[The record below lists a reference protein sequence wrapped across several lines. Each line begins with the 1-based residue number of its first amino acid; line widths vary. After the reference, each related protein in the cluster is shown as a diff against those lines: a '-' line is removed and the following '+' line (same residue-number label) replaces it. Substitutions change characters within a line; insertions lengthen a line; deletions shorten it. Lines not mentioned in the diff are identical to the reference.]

1 MLRPQLAEFMRRMDE
16 NSVAI
21 IAGAR
26 EATRSNDTEYR
37 YRQDSDFYYLTGFVE
52 PESVAVVAPSHAE
65 HRFTLFV
72 RPRDPEREVWDGRRV
87 GVEGAKEK
95 YGADAAFTFAEF
107 QEKLGELI
115 NGAQRLYYRIG
126 ADRELDET
134 VVSQIRR
141 MRMMGRRGISP
152 PESITDP
159 ATILHEMRLI
169 KTAEE
174 IDLMQR
180 AADIAA
186 EGHREA
192 MSATKPGMNEFE
204 VEALIEYVFRR
215 SGASAPAYNSIVGG
229 GANATVLH
237 YITNDA
243 VLRDGDLLLIDAGA
257 EYGGYASDITR
268 TFPVNGRFTGPQRD
282 IYALVLEAQERC
294 IEMVKPGVTLDEMHA
309 RSVEILTAG
318 MVRLGLLEGDPAKLI
333 EEETFKR
340 FYMHRLGHYLGMDV
354 HDVGRYHIGGQPRP
368 VEAGVVMTVEPGLY
382 IAPDAEGVPDK
393 YRGIGVRIEDDVL
406 VTPEGYRVLTADAP
420 KEIDDIEK
428 LMAR

>member
-1 MLRPQLAEFMRRMDE
+1 MRRMEE

-52 PESVAVVAPSHAE
+52 PESIAVIAPSHAE

-72 RPRDPEREVWDGRRV
+72 RPRDPEREIWDGHRA
-87 GVEGAKEK
+87 GVEGATAEF
-95 YGADAAFTFAEF
+95 GADAAFTFAEF
-107 QEKLGELI
+107 REKLGDIL

-126 ADRELDET
+126 ANSELDEA
-134 VVSQIRR
+134 VVDQIRR
-141 MRMMGRRGISP
+141 MRMMGRRGITP

-159 ATILHEMRLI
+159 AAILHEMRLT
-169 KTAEE
+169 KTGEE

-192 MSATKPGMNEFE
+192 MKATRPGMNEYE
-204 VEALIEYVFRR
+204 IEALVEYVFRR
-215 SGASAPAYNSIVGG
+215 NGANAPAYNSIVGG
-229 GANATVLH
+229 GANATILH
-237 YITNDA
+237 YIANNS
-243 VLRDGDLLLIDAGA
+243 VLNDGDLLLIDAGA

-268 TFPVNGRFTGPQRD
+268 TFPVNGRFTEAQRD

-294 IEMVKPGVTLDEMHA
+294 IEMIKPGVTLDAMHA
-309 RSVEILTAG
+309 RSVEILTEG

-333 EEETFKR
+333 EEETYKR

-354 HDVGRYHIGGQPRP
+354 HDVGRYHTGGQPRP

-382 IAPDAEGVPDK
+382 IAADAEGVPDK